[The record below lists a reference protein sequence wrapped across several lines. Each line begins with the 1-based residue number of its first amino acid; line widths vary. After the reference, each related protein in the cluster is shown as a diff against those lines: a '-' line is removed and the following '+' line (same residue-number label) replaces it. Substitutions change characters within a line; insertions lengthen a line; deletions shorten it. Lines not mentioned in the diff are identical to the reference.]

1 MTFIAQRLS
10 EIRRSLPDNVK
21 LVAVSKYH
29 PLETLQEAYDAGQRC
44 FGESRV
50 QELQVKHDFLPKDI
64 EWHFIGHLQTNKVR
78 YIVPYVSLI
87 HSVDSER
94 LLQVIE
100 KQAARIERTVDCL
113 LEVHVAREDSK
124 YGFTP
129 EECSDFLSRYAP
141 EECPHVRICGIM
153 GMASHTDD
161 DVQVAAEFATLKELF
176 DRLRAGS
183 MGACA
188 YFSVLSMGMSHDY
201 RIAVGQGSTLVRIGT
216 DIFGE
221 RQV

>member
-1 MTFIAQRLS
+1 MTFVAQQLS
-10 EIRRSLPDNVK
+10 EVRRSLPDNVK

-29 PLETLQEAYDAGQRC
+29 PLETVQEAYDAGQRC

-94 LLQVIE
+94 LLREIE

-113 LEVHVAREDSK
+113 LEVHVAQEDSK

-129 EECSDFLSRYAP
+129 DACSDFLSRYTI

-153 GMASHTDD
+153 GMATHTDD
-161 DVQVAAEFATLKELF
+161 DDRVAAEFAALKELF
-176 DRLRAGS
+176 DRLRAGCMS
-183 MGACA
+183 ACA

-201 RIAVGQGSTLVRIGT
+201 RIAVEQGSTLVRIGT
-216 DIFGE
+216 NIFGE
-221 RQV
+221 RQG